1 MVGEPRVQVEW
12 WTKNSEEEEFTA
24 SQDAQPKNDDGT
36 SWKSEVRNIPGLK
49 KKISHWP

>member
-1 MVGEPRVQVEW
+1 MQVEW